1 MNHNLYMHRC
11 LQLAEA
17 GMGKVSPNPMVGCV
31 IVHNNTIIGEG
42 YHRSYGQA
50 HAEVNAINAV
60 SNKHLLSESV
70 LYVNLEPC
78 SHHGKTPPCAD
89 LIIEKGIK
97 KVVVAAL
104 DPNPL
109 VEGRGIEKLK
119 AAGVET
125 IVGVLANESRE
136 LNRRFYCFHN
146 QYRPYIILKWAQTL
160 DGCIDRLRHIGDGQK
175 PEWIT
180 NEQSRLLVHKWRTEE
195 AAFLVGT
202 RTALLDNPMLTARM
216 YRGKQPLRIA
226 IDIDNVLPK
235 TLHIFNNHA
244 PSLVFGNIVRSDVD
258 FEFLDLNQSLPAQI
272 CEALYRRNILSLVVE
287 GGRQTLEAFINEGYW
302 DESRIFTGNKIF
314 GKGVHAPELHG
325 KLQSI
330 EMLGDTQL
338 KIFRNDA

>member
-60 SNKHLLSESV
+60 SNKLLLSESV

-78 SHHGKTPPCAD
+78 SHYGKTPPCAD

-146 QYRPYIILKWAQTL
+146 QYRPYIILKWAKTL
-160 DGCIDRLRHIGDGQK
+160 DGYIDRLRHIGDGQQ

-180 NEQSRLLVHKWRTEE
+180 NEQSRFLVHKWRTEE

-244 PSLVFGNIVRSDVD
+244 PSLVFGNIVRNDVD
-258 FEFLDLNQSLPAQI
+258 FEFLDLNQSLPTQI
-272 CEALYRRNILSLVVE
+272 CKALYRRNILSLVVE

-302 DESRIFTGNKIF
+302 DESRIFTGNIIF
-314 GKGVHAPELHG
+314 GKGVPSPELYG
-325 KLQSI
+325 ELQSI
-330 EMLGDTQL
+330 EMLGDTEL